1 MGRSAQ
7 RVQPVTCPECG
18 STRIGRIGSHQ
29 YYCSDCCLELQLGR
43 DRVDLFAVD
52 EEGNLVPVG
61 RRPLDRDPQPV
72 GAGTGARGREGAR
85 A

>member
-1 MGRSAQ
+1 MVGRSLQ

-61 RRPLDRDPQPV
+61 RRPLV
-72 GAGTGARGREGAR
+72 GAGSPRRPGSYEGGRT
-85 A
+85 